1 MPYRSSMTEQP
12 VGRRER
18 KKLATHNALRAAAL
32 ELSLEHG
39 VDNVTVEQIADAADV
54 SVRTFFNYYSSKEQA
69 VVAGESVA
77 SEAMLENLRS
87 RPADEPI
94 LTSLRHVIMVM
105 AAGIPERERVAQL
118 RLVRR
123 TPTLLP
129 HQLAA
134 YESTENSLAQIIA
147 DRTGTDVKTDLYP
160 TLLAASLVATLRVVV
175 THWINAESGGP
186 EDLHRLI
193 SSALDQL
200 RDGLGSAPAGGRI
213 SAV

>member
-1 MPYRSSMTEQP
+1 MTEQP

-54 SVRTFFNYYSSKEQA
+54 SVRTFFNYFSSKEQA

-77 SEAMLENLRS
+77 SEAMIENLKS
-87 RPADEPI
+87 RPVDEPV
-94 LTSLRHVIMVM
+94 LTSLRQVILVM
-105 AAGIPERERVAQL
+105 AAGIPHRDRVAQL

-123 TPTLLP
+123 TPSLLP

-134 YESTENSLAQIIA
+134 YETTESTLAQVIA
-147 DRTGTDVKTDLYP
+147 ARTGTDVDTDLYP
-160 TLLAASLVATLRVVV
+160 SLVAASVVAALRVVI
-175 THWINAESGGP
+175 THWMNADTGGP
-186 EDLHRLI
+186 DDLLRLI
-193 SSALDQL
+193 EAALDQL
-200 RDGLGSAPAGGRI
+200 TDGLASAPTGGRRTT
-213 SAV
+213 V

>member
-1 MPYRSSMTEQP
+1 MTEPP

-18 KKLATHNALRAAAL
+18 KKLATHNALRTAAL

-54 SVRTFFNYYSSKEQA
+54 SVRTFFNYFSSKEQA

-77 SEAMLENLRS
+77 SEAMIENLRS
-87 RPADEPI
+87 RPPDEPI

-105 AAGIPERERVAQL
+105 AAGIPARERVAQL

-134 YESTENSLAQIIA
+134 YESTEGTLAQVIA
-147 DRTGTDVKTDLYP
+147 ERTGTDVKTDLYP
-160 TLLAASLVATLRVVV
+160 SLLAASLVAALRIVV
-175 THWINAESGGP
+175 THWINADSGGP

-193 SSALDQL
+193 SAALDQL
-200 RDGLGSAPAGGRI
+200 RDGLGSAPTGGQL